1 MTTPYGPRPTLDLEA
16 VRTHFRNALRYRT
29 PTAMWTALADIP
41 VLLVELER
49 VLDLLTR
56 ARTEFANVLAAARAT
71 LGSRWTGGWSPPS
84 CPHRGQN
91 RTGQDSVHEGRQHAA
106 MHQAEAIGMALE
118 GEGRPVRPSGRRRWR
133 WKIGG
138 R

>member
-1 MTTPYGPRPTLDLEA
+1 MTTPYAPRPTLDLEA

-71 LGSRWTGGWSPPS
+71 LAAVAESETDPLMYLR
-84 CPHRGQN
+84 
-91 RTGQDSVHEGRQHAA
+91 DEIAEHAPLVA
-106 MHQAEAIGMALE
+106 SNEMDEHDDKA
-118 GEGRPVRPSGRRRWR
+118 RSGR
-133 WKIGG
+133 
-138 R
+138 

>member
-1 MTTPYGPRPTLDLEA
+1 MTTPYAPRPTLDLEA

-29 PTAMWTALADIP
+29 PTALWTALADIP

-71 LGSRWTGGWSPPS
+71 LAAAESETDPLMYLRDEVAEHAPLAASDGANEYDDTRRGG
-84 CPHRGQN
+84 Q
-91 RTGQDSVHEGRQHAA
+91 
-106 MHQAEAIGMALE
+106 
-118 GEGRPVRPSGRRRWR
+118 
-133 WKIGG
+133 
-138 R
+138 

>member
-1 MTTPYGPRPTLDLEA
+1 MTNNYAPRPTLDLEA

-71 LGSRWTGGWSPPS
+71 LNAADDRESDPLGYLR
-84 CPHRGQN
+84 
-91 RTGQDSVHEGRQHAA
+91 DEVADHAPIPTA
-106 MHQAEAIGMALE
+106 PAGHDQ
-118 GEGRPVRPSGRRRWR
+118 RSGR
-133 WKIGG
+133 
-138 R
+138 

>member
-1 MTTPYGPRPTLDLEA
+1 MTNDRAPQPTLNLEA

-29 PTAMWTALADIP
+29 PIAMWTALADIP

-71 LGSRWTGGWSPPS
+71 LNAVDDRESDPLGYLR
-84 CPHRGQN
+84 
-91 RTGQDSVHEGRQHAA
+91 EEIAEHAPISTTA
-106 MHQAEAIGMALE
+106 TEDDQ
-118 GEGRPVRPSGRRRWR
+118 R
-133 WKIGG
+133 GG